1 MSEFDFEVFSLTFD
15 SCEFIHL
22 VNDLFWMSS
31 LSSTIKIKVIYEPH
45 QEQINL
51 ASLFSSLLSYTYS
64 TASFGHILLTSQP
77 LIISMGIL

>member
-45 QEQINL
+45 QETN
-51 ASLFSSLLSYTYS
+51 
-64 TASFGHILLTSQP
+64 
-77 LIISMGIL
+77 